1 MRTSLPTEREV
12 LLAIYEMYEDS
23 YPGEKPGENDPLI
36 EIDFHKVAEKLG
48 CKPHLLFGY
57 LYYYLEHKYRY
68 QTAPN
73 TFVHL
78 FVVQAGQLRHA
89 VNYPYLAGILAA
101 ANQEHSKFWWGIGIS
116 IAAFVIS
123 VVALVVGK

>member
-1 MRTSLPTEREV
+1 MGASLPTEREV
-12 LLAIYEMYEDS
+12 LLGIYEMYEAS
-23 YPGEKPGENDPLI
+23 YPGTAPGENDPLMA
-36 EIDFHKVAEKLG
+36 IDLYKVAERLK

-78 FVVQAGQLRHA
+78 FVVKAGNLRHA
-89 VNYPYLAGILAA
+89 VNFPYLAAILAA
-101 ANQEHSKFWWGIGIS
+101 ATHEHSKFRWSLGIS
-116 IAAFVIS
+116 AAAFVIS
-123 VVALVVGK
+123 IVALFFGK